1 MRGVLVL
8 KCADASMWLQAAGA
22 DLRILI
28 AVTSE
33 CCSST
38 SKSSLRRAEA
48 RQTWAKHIREKH
60 SGAVIR
66 FVLAQPP
73 ADSRC
78 LAQHNRAC
86 SVSSKALA

>member
-1 MRGVLVL
+1 MRGLL
-8 KCADASMWLQAAGA
+8 ELNGADGSMCLQAAGA
-22 DLRILI
+22 DLRVLI

-38 SKSSLRRAEA
+38 SKSALRRAEA

-60 SGAVIR
+60 LGADIR

-73 ADSRC
+73 ANSR
-78 LAQHNRAC
+78 
-86 SVSSKALA
+86 

>member
-1 MRGVLVL
+1 MRGLLVL
-8 KCADASMWLQAAGA
+8 NYTDGSMWLQAAGA

-38 SKSSLRRAEA
+38 SKSALRRAEA
-48 RQTWAKHIREKH
+48 RQTWAKHIRKEH
-60 SGAVIR
+60 SRADIR

-73 ADSRC
+73 ANSR
-78 LAQHNRAC
+78 
-86 SVSSKALA
+86 

>member
-1 MRGVLVL
+1 MRGMLEL
-8 KCADASMWLQAAGA
+8 NGADISVCLQAAGTH
-22 DLRILI
+22 LRILI

-38 SKSSLRRAEA
+38 SKSALRRAEA

-60 SGAVIR
+60 SGADIR

-73 ADSRC
+73 ANSR
-78 LAQHNRAC
+78 
-86 SVSSKALA
+86 